1 MSLLSKWLSRVF
13 SSTTI
18 WNTSSLALSLLW
30 ASLVAQMIKNPLAMW
45 EPWIWSLD
53 WENPL
58 EKGMATHS
66 STLAWRIPWTEEP
79 GWLQSMGSQ
88 RVGHDWVTF
97 THSAFF
103 MVQLSHPYMTTGKTK
118 ALTIQIFVS
127 KVMSLL
133 FNTLSGF
140 LIAFLSR
147 SKSLLISLSAVTIC
161 SDFRGQENKICHCFN
176 FFPIY
181 FPWSDGT
188 RCNYRC
194 FLNVEF

>member
-1 MSLLSKWLSRVF
+1 MNIYGWFPLGSTGLISLLSKWLSRVF

-30 ASLVAQMIKNPLAMW
+30 ASLVAQMRKNLAAMW

-58 EKGMATHS
+58 EKGVATHS

-118 ALTIQIFVS
+118 ALTIRTFVS

-147 SKSLLISLSAVTIC
+147 SKSLLVSWLLSNCGAGVDSWESLGLQGDQTSQ
-161 SDFRGQENKICHCFN
+161 S
-176 FFPIY
+176 
-181 FPWSDGT
+181 
-188 RCNYRC
+188 
-194 FLNVEF
+194 